1 MEIYGLSFYALGAFP
16 SNWVLIWKEVH
27 FFFILLYISHIIQ
40 KLIDLDY
47 HKFELARP
55 TKGKLP

>member
-1 MEIYGLSFYALGAFP
+1 MVSPFMRSVPFQATGFLFEKKSI
-16 SNWVLIWKEVH
+16 